1 MASPTSEDPAD
12 LFGEEEDDLFG
23 DEEQDAREPRVLDDE
38 ELDSGDDE
46 DRNDGVN
53 ENGPGR
59 SQQADLEGRDARV
72 MDASFP
78 RQAIPAPTDGQ
89 ASLIRV
95 HDL

>member
-23 DEEQDAREPRVLDDE
+23 DGEPRVLDDE